1 MVNRSLTY
9 IVFGLLWLR
18 VSDIRKHLSAGFG
31 VVIAFVNDVTIVC
44 HCGTRWVTQ
53 RKPYLWATQRKLYLW
68 ATQRK
73 PYLWATQRKPYLWAT
88 QRKPSLWA
96 TQRKPSLWATQ
107 RKPYLWAVQALSTT
121 TVCKLHSIPQTQGD
135 NSESMSTSLLKT
147 CYTLLH
153 KRKPYVSHTMLL
165 PRHSRVYMSWTITR
179 LSKCPN
185 RKWQRTSVLLVFT
198 RLNFAM
204 PPIHLQTTR
213 HTANVIDVERV

>member
-44 HCGTRWVTQ
+44 LCGTRWVTH
-53 RKPYLWATQRKLYLW
+53 RKPYLWATQRKLY
-68 ATQRK
+68 
-73 PYLWATQRKPYLWAT
+73 
-88 QRKPSLWA
+88 
-96 TQRKPSLWATQ
+96 LWATQ

-165 PRHSRVYMSWTITR
+165 PRHTCVYVMNYYQTIQMS
-179 LSKCPN
+179 
-185 RKWQRTSVLLVFT
+185 Q
-198 RLNFAM
+198 
-204 PPIHLQTTR
+204 
-213 HTANVIDVERV
+213 